1 MVATCNVSSFLWLI
15 FHLKLISAVLR
26 RCLKH
31 RIKLMMLLVRK
42 ASTLKLV
49 SIGHQHFGPRCSS
62 SKYGSNQVTFD
73 LKPYNPFRGSVIS
86 LNGFHTT
93 QTFGLWK
100 RQFPM
105 LSCEFHSQTTS
116 SLLKPAVCAHFEP
129 CKYLH
134 TTSTASSKSKDS
146 HGQDTGGS
154 TLRMSTRIKIVTFL
168 AATWAVIYFAANY
181 HKEKNK
187 AEERDA
193 ELKQVDIGASDY
205 ELVDQYGKTRTKKDF
220 LGQWF
225 LLYFGFTHCP
235 DICPE
240 ELEKMAG
247 IIDIVDSDKTIPNLL
262 PVFVSVDPERDT
274 PEIIGKYVA
283 EFHKH
288 FVGLTGSKDQIKQA
302 AKAFR
307 VYFSAGPRD
316 EDNDYI
322 VDHTIVMY
330 LMNPQGN
337 FVDYYG
343 SRGVPTE
350 KIVESI
356 KLNMKNFKRFHG

>member
-1 MVATCNVSSFLWLI
+1 
-15 FHLKLISAVLR
+15 
-26 RCLKH
+26 
-31 RIKLMMLLVRK
+31 MLLVRK
-42 ASTLKLV
+42 PSISRHI
-49 SIGHQHFGPRCSS
+49 SIGHQLLQYSYS
-62 SKYGSNQVTFD
+62 ASKYGSSQVTFN
-73 LKPYNPFRGSVIS
+73 LKHSNAFHGSAGL
-86 LNGFHTT
+86 LNGLPCT
-93 QTFGLWK
+93 QNVRYKPVGLSDGQFSTFT
-100 RQFPM
+100 RR
-105 LSCEFHSQTTS
+105 LSSKTGFKLINS
-116 SLLKPAVCAHFEP
+116 AVCAHFEL
-129 CKYLH
+129 CKNVH
-134 TTSTASSKSKDS
+134 TTSYRSNESKEGYD
-146 HGQDTGGS
+146 QNTGGNRENK
-154 TLRMSTRIKIVTFL
+154 TLKMGTRIKIVTFL
-168 AATWAVIYFAANY
+168 VATWAVVYFAANY
-181 HKEKNK
+181 NKEKK
-187 AEERDA
+187 KVEERDS

-205 ELVDQYGKTRTKKDF
+205 ELVDQYGKKRTKKDF

-247 IIDIVDSDKTIPNLL
+247 IIDIIGSDKTIPNLL

-283 EFHKH
+283 EFHKN

-302 AKAFR
+302 TKAFR

-330 LMNPQGN
+330 LMNPRGN

-356 KLNMKNFKRFHG
+356 RENMKNYKRFHG